1 MLGLKI
7 SHITIPLGHPGLDSS
22 SESVRADRRAAQGRG
37 CPNSTGVAWGVPG
50 THVAGPRPEVQ
61 TPGDR
66 WGRLRMCVS
75 DETPAMRTLQAWGPR
90 PERQAGRGGGA
101 PRSGCRP
108 GGSGAAWPRAAPC
121 VSRDFGLRLQE
132 KPSSRGRRSELAAP
146 RGSARAHAAQSGL
159 GCCSSASAEFGARSR
174 RPRLCPPPVT
184 YRVRQVQPFGDIRA

>member
-66 WGRLRMCVS
+66 WGRLRVCVS
-75 DETPAMRTLQAWGPR
+75 DETPRPRRGGRCRPGDHAPSGKRAEAEGPRGRGADPGALALRGLGPR
-90 PERQAGRGGGA
+90 PASRGTSVCVSRRSRAAAGGGA
-101 PRSGCRP
+101 SWRP
-108 GGSGAAWPRAAPC
+108 PEGRHALTRRRVGLAAAPL
-121 VSRDFGLRLQE
+121 LRLNLG
-132 KPSSRGRRSELAAP
+132 RGPGVRASAP
-146 RGSARAHAAQSGL
+146 RL
-159 GCCSSASAEFGARSR
+159 
-174 RPRLCPPPVT
+174 
-184 YRVRQVQPFGDIRA
+184 